1 MISVF
6 ANRWLPQP
14 WLSLWLLGV
23 WLLLMNDLGLGHWL
37 LGALL
42 GWAIPLL
49 TQVFWIRAPRL
60 EKPLRLCLFFLDIL
74 RDIVMANLQ
83 MVKLILGPSAKLRPA
98 FVEVPLELEDELAL
112 TMLASIVSLT
122 PGTVS
127 ADLSDDK
134 RTLLV
139 HGLDV
144 ADEAALIAEIKQR
157 YEAPLK
163 EVFACSPT

>member
-1 MISVF
+1 MTTSFVK
-6 ANRWLPQP
+6 RWLPQP
-14 WLSLWLLGV
+14 LLSLCLLFI

-42 GWAIPLL
+42 GCLIPLL
-49 TQVFWIRAPRL
+49 TQLFWVRPPRL
-60 EKPLRLCLFFLDIL
+60 YKPLKLCLFFLRIL
-74 RDIVMANLQ
+74 GDIVFANLQ
-83 MVKLILGPSAKLRPA
+83 VAKLIIGSSSKLRPA
-98 FVEVPLELEDELAL
+98 FVEVPLELEDDLAL

-127 ADLSDDK
+127 ADLSDDRK
-134 RTLLV
+134 TLLV

-144 ADEAALIAEIKQR
+144 ADEEQLVAQIKQR

-163 EVFACSPT
+163 EVFTCSPT